1 MRRDAK
7 RVARRGREDAAAA
20 AGLLDAYA
28 RLQTAWRGC
37 IERWPRRPARSAG
50 ARRPRRPSVDA
61 LVRWR
66 SAPRR
71 RRRRRRRAADGAG
84 DAARGSATRGCT
96 RGLLFLLPPT
106 FERGVSAASFTLG
119 FVGSSLVAFLCARR
133 PSRRSFPLNNRKFC
147 PNFKSPKTL
156 FWRTVPLGQRV
167 GRRVHSRAA
176 RGGHQR
182 RRAERTRSLCACD
195 SCASSSP
202 SRSISTAEPPRASG
216 SPRECEPSECV
227 RSDRRERCE
236 RRGRCECIRGD
247 RGERHERRRRRCRQ
261 HQWQHRCSP
270 MRQSQPDLIERK
282 FGSSG
287 SGKRRRSRA
296 AREVQRRE
304 QCLRQRGSGSSLR
317 LARCRVCL
325 CVCVRVAGGAH
336 TFLPCPY
343 SEFTCCAPNA
353 QSAQLVLESFVLCA
367 CRAKTAPPVYSYSYL
382 LLVIV
387 LSFWLTL

>member
-28 RLQTAWRGC
+28 RLQTARRGC

-71 RRRRRRRAADGAG
+71 RHRRRRRAADGAG
-84 DAARGSATRGCT
+84 AAARGSATRGCT
-96 RGLLFLLPPT
+96 HGLLYLLPPT

-119 FVGSSLVAFLCARR
+119 FVGSSLVAFLCAPR

-202 SRSISTAEPPRASG
+202 SWPRSTVTPPRASAVAAMG
-216 SPRECEPSECV
+216 GGGAV
-227 RSDRRERCE
+227 RCSGRVAAAV
-236 RRGRCECIRGD
+236 RGG
-247 RGERHERRRRRCRQ
+247 RRRRGALLWPR
-261 HQWQHRCSP
+261 
-270 MRQSQPDLIERK
+270 
-282 FGSSG
+282 SG
-287 SGKRRRSRA
+287 SGGGAERCFGGDGGAERGGRA
-296 AREVQRRE
+296 AAVR
-304 QCLRQRGSGSSLR
+304 SAA
-317 LARCRVCL
+317 LA
-325 CVCVRVAGGAH
+325 A
-336 TFLPCPY
+336 
-343 SEFTCCAPNA
+343 
-353 QSAQLVLESFVLCA
+353 
-367 CRAKTAPPVYSYSYL
+367 
-382 LLVIV
+382 
-387 LSFWLTL
+387 